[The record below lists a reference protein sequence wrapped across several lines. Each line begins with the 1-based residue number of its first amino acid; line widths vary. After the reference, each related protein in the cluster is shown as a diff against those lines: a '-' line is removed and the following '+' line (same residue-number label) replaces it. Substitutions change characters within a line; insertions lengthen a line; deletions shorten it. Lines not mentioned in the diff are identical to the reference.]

1 MCIECRQVGVYRCIT
16 ADTELLITLKELH
29 HDQAL
34 LDLGDHQ
41 TRVTFYRASESVLH
55 LATETQSAVLTNLA
69 ALPPISDEEAS
80 DGTLLAPMHGLVL
93 SIDVAP
99 GDQVVKGQRLGVLE
113 AMKMQHSISAPIDGV
128 IQTIGAR
135 AQQQVAAG
143 DILIIIEPS
152 EQ

>member
-1 MCIECRQVGVYRCIT
+1 M
-16 ADTELLITLKELH
+16 
-29 HDQAL
+29 

-80 DGTLLAPMHGLVL
+80 GGTLLAPMHGLVL

>member
-1 MCIECRQVGVYRCIT
+1 
-16 ADTELLITLKELH
+16 
-29 HDQAL
+29 
-34 LDLGDHQ
+34 
-41 TRVTFYRASESVLH
+41 
-55 LATETQSAVLTNLA
+55 
-69 ALPPISDEEAS
+69 
-80 DGTLLAPMHGLVL
+80 MHGLVL

-113 AMKMQHSISAPIDGV
+113 AMKMQHSISAPRDGV